1 MRRLALVGMI
11 LGLMALSQ
19 VATGQDTTQENQ
31 NRGVRF
37 YGLGPRAGASINPD
51 QFVFGGH
58 ADFGDPFPHITWLIP
73 VVEIGIGDD
82 QTLTS
87 VGTDLL
93 YRLYDRW
100 GAWTPYLGGELAF
113 LVDNVDLPNGT
124 NDTSTDIGFE
134 GIFGVQKGLG
144 DNLFALEMKF
154 QIVDSPDFKVAAI
167 WTFGH

>member
-1 MRRLALVGMI
+1 MRRLAVVGVI
-11 LGLMALSQ
+11 LAVAVLSRG
-19 VATGQDTTQENQ
+19 AAGQEAKDENQ

-37 YGLGPRAGASINPD
+37 YGLGPRAGFSIDPD

-58 ADFGDPFPHITWLIP
+58 ADFGDPFPHITWLLP
-73 VVEIGIGDD
+73 VVEIGIGDN

-87 VGTDLL
+87 IGTDLL

-100 GAWTPYLGGELAF
+100 GAWTPYLGGELDF
-113 LVDNVDLPNGT
+113 LIDNVDLPDGT
-124 NDTSTDIGFE
+124 NDTSTDIGLM

-154 QIVDSPDFKVAAI
+154 QIVDSPNFKLAAI

>member
-1 MRRLALVGMI
+1 MRRFVVAGVILALVI
-11 LGLMALSQ
+11 LVQ
-19 VATGQDTTQENQ
+19 VAAGQESQTQSP
-31 NRGVRF
+31 NRGIKF
-37 YGLGPRAGASINPD
+37 YGLGPRAGFSINPD
-51 QFVFGGH
+51 QFVFGGQ
-58 ADFGDPFPHITWLIP
+58 ADFGDPFPHFTWLIP

-100 GAWTPYLGGELAF
+100 GAWTPYLGGELDF
-113 LVDNVDLPNGT
+113 LVDNVDLPDGT
-124 NDTSTDIGFE
+124 NDTSTDLGFM

-144 DNLFALEMKF
+144 DNAFALEMKF